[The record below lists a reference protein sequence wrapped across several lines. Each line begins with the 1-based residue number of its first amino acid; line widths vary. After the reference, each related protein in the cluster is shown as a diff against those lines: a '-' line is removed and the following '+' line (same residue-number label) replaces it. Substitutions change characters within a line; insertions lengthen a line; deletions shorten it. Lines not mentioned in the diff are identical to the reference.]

1 MRILAIALILS
12 LAACSVARN
21 TERNSGVGF
30 DYYPVPSVSGEMG

>member
-1 MRILAIALILS
+1 MRITALILILS

-30 DYYPVPSVSGEMG
+30 GSYAVPSVSDEG